1 MRTAKV
7 VIEIIFKKNR
17 VPKQVLEDAVMK
29 FSDMKDDF
37 IGRFMD
43 IDADVDCRVFF
54 ETYSGTPKISIV
66 DLMNDSRILRKITG
80 GRKNVREKR

>member
-17 VPKQVLEDAVMK
+17 VPKHVLEDAVMK

-37 IGRFMD
+37 IGRFID
-43 IDADVDCRVFF
+43 IDADVDCRVYF
-54 ETYSGTPKISIV
+54 ETYTGIPRVSII
-66 DLMNDSRILRKITG
+66 DLVNDSRILRKITG
-80 GRKNVREKR
+80 GRKNECKQ